1 MLVLRS
7 HVIPSK
13 QQGWAVPDIVSL
25 ITLTYLPGDLG
36 DKRIQLDR
44 QIYTS
49 IQQRPDLHG

>member
-49 IQQRPDLHG
+49 TQQRSDLHG

>member
-1 MLVLRS
+1 MLVLRP
-7 HVIPSK
+7 HPIPSK

-44 QIYTS
+44 QIHTS

>member
-7 HVIPSK
+7 HAIPSK